1 MFARL
6 RIAMIRKTSGVPFQY
21 TEHPIDLGDQRH
33 ATVADN
39 IPAVEIGNQHPL
51 AQPVEFDP

>member
-1 MFARL
+1 
-6 RIAMIRKTSGVPFQY
+6 MIHKTIGVPFQY

-39 IPAVEIGNQHPL
+39 IPTVKIGNQHPP

>member
-6 RIAMIRKTSGVPFQY
+6 WIAMIRKTIGVPFQY

-39 IPAVEIGNQHPL
+39 IPAVKIGGQHPP